1 MKKEDVIK
9 GNEILKRI
17 KGIEEKICVINDNIK
32 REDTIIRIG
41 TIDCPLISLTNR
53 PELVKKIMN
62 IVLDEEKGKLKKL
75 EMELGE
81 LGNTKCSSDWVTNST
96 TLGGW
101 KC

>member
-9 GNEILKRI
+9 GNEILRKI

-32 REDTIIRIG
+32 REDMLIRVG
-41 TIDCPLISLTNR
+41 TIDCHLISLTNR
-53 PELVKKIMN
+53 HELVKKIMN
-62 IVLDEEKGKLKKL
+62 IVLDEEKEKLKEL

-96 TLGGW
+96 TSGGW
-101 KC
+101 EC